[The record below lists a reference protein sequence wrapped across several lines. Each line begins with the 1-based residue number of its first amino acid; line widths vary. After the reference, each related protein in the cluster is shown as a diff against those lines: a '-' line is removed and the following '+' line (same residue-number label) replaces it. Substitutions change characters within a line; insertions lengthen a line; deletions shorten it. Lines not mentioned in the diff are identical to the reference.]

1 MASLKNFEA
10 ALIAK
15 NVNIDRFQFQGKDV
29 SKAHGSISGQSY
41 YWLGSG
47 ICFSKSGTRK
57 PMLDL
62 KLNRHE
68 T

>member
-1 MASLKNFEA
+1 MASLKQFEA

-15 NVNIDRFQFQGKDV
+15 KVDIDRFRFQGKDV
-29 SKAHGSISGQSY
+29 SKAFGSISRQRY

-47 ICFSKSGTRK
+47 VCFSNLGTRK
-57 PMLDL
+57 PLLDL
-62 KLNRHE
+62 KFNSHG

>member
-1 MASLKNFEA
+1 MASLKQFEA
-10 ALIAK
+10 ALTAK

-29 SKAHGSISGQSY
+29 SKAHGSIAGHAY

-47 ICFSKSGTRK
+47 VCFSRTGTRK
-57 PMLDL
+57 PLLDL
-62 KLNRHE
+62 NLRSHE